1 MPAAAPF
8 VTSRAAKKHPARG
21 VSGIVFP
28 ENGHTFQR
36 GGETMSAKK
45 RKRQDE
51 ISVDPEQRLAAQF
64 DSTGA
69 KKFPDQ
75 SRRSRTGPDVKD
87 NCAQEH
93 QM

>member
-1 MPAAAPF
+1 
-8 VTSRAAKKHPARG
+8 
-21 VSGIVFP
+21 
-28 ENGHTFQR
+28 
-36 GGETMSAKK
+36 MSAKK
-45 RKRQDE
+45 CKRQDE